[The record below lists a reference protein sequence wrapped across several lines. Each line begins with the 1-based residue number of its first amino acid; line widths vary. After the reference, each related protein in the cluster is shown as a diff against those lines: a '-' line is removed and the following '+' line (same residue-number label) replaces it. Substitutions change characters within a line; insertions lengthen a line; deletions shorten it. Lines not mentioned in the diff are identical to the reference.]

1 MGGNNRMTILNNMVR
16 AYRYLLGTM
25 PGISANRKP
34 SGSPNFNDFYTIDA
48 ARLRLASQNS
58 SSITTDGGSYMYA
71 MFYPSNITDTTPG
84 TSSGNFVNSAIVA
97 ITEDFS
103 IVDNEYI
110 VNNKSVNPI
119 SELCSRGASCST
131 TELKTTFS
139 ITYTNDTESSVSV
152 YGFLMR
158 GRISGWSYGTGWASS
173 SSSYSCPMAVVK
185 FDQPKVVEPGGVLQM
200 SYTIDFSNLISE
212 ANEIVVTQ
220 Q

>member
-1 MGGNNRMTILNNMVR
+1 MTILNNMVR

-25 PGISANRKP
+25 PGISASGRP
-34 SGSPNFNDFYTIDA
+34 SGSPNFNDFYTIDG
-48 ARLRLASQNS
+48 ARVRLASQGS
-58 SSITTDGGSYMYA
+58 SSIGLDGNSFIYPMY
-71 MFYPSNITDTTPG
+71 YPLNMNG
-84 TSSGNFVNSAIVA
+84 TNSPTAGNFINSDIVA
-97 ITEDFS
+97 IMEDFS

-110 VNNKSVNPI
+110 VNNESTLPSNNI
-119 SELCSRGASCST
+119 CSRGGSCST

-158 GRISGWSYGTGWASS
+158 GMINSWRYANSAWGSPTQNY
-173 SSSYSCPMAVVK
+173 YCPMAVVK

>member
-1 MGGNNRMTILNNMVR
+1 MTILNNMVR

-25 PGISANRKP
+25 SGISSNGRP
-34 SGSPNFNDFYTIDA
+34 SDSPTFNDFYSINGEKI
-48 ARLRLASQNS
+48 RLVAQS
-58 SSITTDGGSYMYA
+58 SSNVAADGTSPIYT
-71 MFYPSNITDTTPG
+71 MFYPSNVTGTTPG
-84 TSSGNFVNSAIVA
+84 TSGNLINAAIVA

-103 IVDNEYI
+103 IVDNEYL
-110 VNNKSVNPI
+110 VNNESTYPSNVI
-119 SELCSRGASCST
+119 CSRGASCST

-158 GRISGWSYGTGWASS
+158 GRISGWAYIGSKWQNSS
-173 SSSYSCPMAVVK
+173 SAYSCPMAVVK
-185 FDQPKVVEPGGVLQM
+185 FDQPKVVEAGGVLQM